1 MAEPVRTYL
10 YPVLLAVVGV
20 LVGYGV
26 LEQTQ
31 AALWIALGAAL
42 LGVPA
47 VEKARSRVSPV
58 AE

>member
-1 MAEPVRTYL
+1 MTEPVRAYL

-20 LVGYGV
+20 LVGYGII
-26 LEQTQ
+26 EQTQ

-47 VEKARSRVSPV
+47 VESARSKVTPV
-58 AE
+58 E

>member
-1 MAEPVRTYL
+1 MTEPVRAYL

-20 LVGYGV
+20 LVGYGII
-26 LEQTQ
+26 EQTQ

-47 VEKARSRVSPV
+47 VERARSKVTPV
-58 AE
+58 E